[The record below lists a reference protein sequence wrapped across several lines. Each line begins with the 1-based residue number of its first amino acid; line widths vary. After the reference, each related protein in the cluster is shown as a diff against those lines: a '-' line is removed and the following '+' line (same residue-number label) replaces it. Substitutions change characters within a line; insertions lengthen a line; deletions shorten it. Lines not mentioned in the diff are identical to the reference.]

1 MKKILLADDHSI
13 IRAGLATIIKKYIP
27 DAVVNE
33 VGDGIQ
39 TIEYARQH
47 EPDLIIMDI
56 SMPGLNGLEAIS
68 QIVEFLP
75 QIKILVLSMH
85 RDKSFVTSAIRLGA
99 SGYLLKDGAVE
110 ELVIAIEKVMSGTRY
125 ISPALSDVVA
135 EELMSPRS
143 KKKKIDMN
151 KSDLDKLSGRER
163 QIVSLI
169 ARGVGRAEIAKKLHI
184 SALTVK
190 THRRNIMAKLNLR
203 KHTDLV
209 AFACRHN
216 LGPVPE

>member
-13 IRAGLATIIKKYIP
+13 IRAGLAAIIKKYLP
-27 DAVVNE
+27 DAVVSE

-39 TIEYARQH
+39 TIEHARQY

-68 QIVEFLP
+68 QILEFLP
-75 QIKILVLSMH
+75 RIKILVLSMH
-85 RDKSFVTSAIRLGA
+85 RDKRFVTSAIRLGA
-99 SGYLLKDGAVE
+99 SGYLLKDGADE
-110 ELVIAIEKVMSGTRY
+110 ELVVGIEKVMSGTRY
-125 ISPALSDVVA
+125 ISPALSDIVA
-135 EELMSPRS
+135 EELMTPQSM
-143 KKKKIDMN
+143 KKKVDTC
-151 KSDLDKLSGRER
+151 KLSGRER

-169 ARGVGRAEIAKKLHI
+169 ARGVSRAEIAKRLHI
-184 SALTVK
+184 SVLTVK

-216 LGPVPE
+216 LGPAPE

>member
-27 DAVVNE
+27 DTVVDE

-39 TIEYARQH
+39 TIERARQY

-68 QIVEFLP
+68 QILEFLQ

-99 SGYLLKDGAVE
+99 AGYLLKDGAVE
-110 ELVIAIEKVMSGTRY
+110 ELVIAIEKVMSGGRY

-135 EELMSPRS
+135 EELMTPKS
-143 KKKKIDMN
+143 KKKRVDTDKT
-151 KSDLDKLSGRER
+151 DLHKLSGRER

-169 ARGVGRAEIAKKLHI
+169 VRGISRAEIADKLHI

-216 LGPVPE
+216 LGPVSE